1 MLVKFSPY
9 REKMLDSFIKNVE
22 GIEENE
28 TVGNKEETLD
38 VQRAGRL
45 EQGIFKR
52 SSLIIAACN
61 GCEKNVP
68 QKL

>member
-1 MLVKFSPY
+1 
-9 REKMLDSFIKNVE
+9 MLDSLIKNVE

-28 TVGNKEETLD
+28 TVGNKETLD

-61 GCEKNVP
+61 SCEKNVP

>member
-9 REKMLDSFIKNVE
+9 REKMLDSLIKNVE

-38 VQRAGRL
+38 VERAGRL

-61 GCEKNVP
+61 SCEKNVP